1 MPQKQM
7 QQQQETV
14 QRMLQNHNLQ
24 SLPTVAPLLHLPP
37 PQPRGGLQ
45 SLPTV
50 GPPLHLPP
58 PQPRGGG
65 SGIEGCPQ
73 YERQVPHE
81 YPHTVRGGGA
91 AGSIRRAEIVA
102 SPPGQRATPVAQHL
116 QYPVSQWVNNESEAA
131 AGPPHYAESV
141 GSSVNSRH
149 ELSIELSTR
158 KLQKAIEKIKLTGI
172 LIGKIANSM

>member
-1 MPQKQM
+1 
-7 QQQQETV
+7 
-14 QRMLQNHNLQ
+14 MLQNLNLQ

-73 YERQVPHE
+73 YERQAPHE

-116 QYPVSQWVNNESEAA
+116 QCPVSQWVNHESEAA
-131 AGPPHYAESV
+131 GGPPHYAESV
-141 GSSVNSRH
+141 GSSVNSRV

-158 KLQKAIEKIKLTGI
+158 KLQKSIGEMKLTEGGGEKGI
-172 LIGKIANSM
+172 